1 MIACRLLYHIK
12 AFSALTNVCRE
23 KIQSILCYNDPMSKA
38 ENDEKA
44 MRGREAA
51 AKKHEAKEIAFE
63 KEKHNDR
70 YLIAFFSGIGWHK
83 FGGRSAL
90 YYTHM
95 IAPRLGIKA
104 AIKPDNDFYFKFIDG
119 VVSIRNLELL
129 KTSLKKL
136 KIKVAEEN
144 ELYTIFDLGYKVEK
158 QELKAI
164 REVREERIN
173 QVNQIVKT
181 KNLYPSLVSLARKIA
196 HELYVRTNH
205 STVVGREVIMNKLSA
220 LAMKN
225 VVDLQMMSNGYEPIK
240 KTMENVLIA
249 NERIKSYLMLIMEL
263 AIIDPDHVLKL
274 EMDLADM
281 NNQIRAELK
290 KL

>member
-1 MIACRLLYHIK
+1 MGK
-12 AFSALTNVCRE
+12 V
-23 KIQSILCYNDPMSKA
+23 

-44 MRGREAA
+44 MRGRETA

-63 KEKHNDR
+63 REKHNDR

-83 FGGRSAL
+83 FGGKSAL
-90 YYTHM
+90 YYAHM
-95 IAPRLGIKA
+95 IAPRLGIKV
-104 AIKPDNDFYFKFIDG
+104 AIKPDNDFYFKFMDG

-136 KIKVAEEN
+136 KIKVVEET
-144 ELYTIFDLGYKVEK
+144 ELYTVFDLGYKVEK

-164 REVREERIN
+164 RTVREERIN
-173 QVNQIVKT
+173 QVNQIVRT
-181 KNLYPSLVSLARKIA
+181 GNLYPSLVSLAREIA
-196 HELYVRTNH
+196 HELYVRANH
-205 STVVGREVIMNKLSA
+205 STVVSREIVMNKLVA

-225 VVDLQMMSNGYEPIK
+225 VVDLQMMSNGYMPIK
-240 KTMENVLIA
+240 ETIENVMIS
-249 NERIKSYLMLIMEL
+249 NERIKVYLTLIMDL
-263 AIIDPDHVLKL
+263 SLLDPDYVLKI
-274 EMDLADM
+274 EMSLVDI